1 MRSLS
6 KTTLLRIA
14 IIILVDYLQSKS
26 FIKKR
31 RLDHDKV
38 DL

>member
-26 FIKKR
+26 FIKNRK
-31 RLDHDKV
+31 LDHDKIN
-38 DL
+38 L